1 MNKLTLEQEKRLNDL
16 EIILKLFLKDIDN
29 LRENGENDLNDVNSL
44 FDELYDCV
52 KERIN

>member
-44 FDELYDCV
+44 FDDLYDCV
-52 KERIN
+52 KERIK